1 MLQDREKLEDNLI
14 EAIKSVNTDNK
25 SVKKIRTGL
34 VKYDINTGISQ
45 NLINFPENVKEI
57 DLRLLCLLTE
67 EVFKVTKDIDID
79 PKLFFTEIEIKESY
93 KYSHQQS
100 ETLGFPLAFP
110 NTTIVGNEAY
120 LTSLS
125 IKTIK
130 KLLDNQ
136 LLKYNFENQREAKVV
151 KRNDVITLSP
161 TVNKHNIK
169 EITEH
174 LKNGTLVPTI
184 LVFNASVG
192 TSSEDEELV
201 YDSKK
206 MELVIN
212 RDTDLEILDGYHR
225 CVALNNALEMYP
237 DLEFN
242 FGVLITNYSLNKSKS
257 YQAQIAKAHPISQT
271 RVMELEAK
279 RYSDTVVQQL
289 REESDLKGRISQ
301 TSRTH
306 TSADELVSY
315 NILSNAIDEFFPMNT
330 RKEALDVANYLTDF
344 FNYLIGS
351 YPDAFINNQT
361 EYRKKTIFIDNNTFY
376 GYVLLAKR
384 MQEKGYKLNKLQK
397 IIDSIDFS
405 RDNKLWEELEVLNN
419 RSIVNSNKARK
430 GIIEYFKQLPI

>member
-1 MLQDREKLEDNLI
+1 MLKDRETLEDNLI
-14 EAIKSVNTDNK
+14 EAIKSVNTDKETIKRVRN
-25 SVKKIRTGL
+25 GL
-34 VKYDINTGISQ
+34 AKYDVHAGISQ
-45 NLINFPENVKEI
+45 GLLNFPERVKDI
-57 DLRLLCLLTE
+57 DLRLLFLLTE
-67 EVFKVTKDIDID
+67 VVYKSSGDMDID
-79 PKLFFTEIEIKESY
+79 PRFYFTESEQKESY
-93 KYSHQQS
+93 KYSHQQNEFLS
-100 ETLGFPLAFP
+100 FPLALP

-161 TVNKHNIK
+161 TVNKHNIR

-174 LKNGTLVPTI
+174 LKHGTLVPTI

-201 YDSKK
+201 YDTKK

-271 RVMELEAK
+271 RVMELESK
-279 RYSDTVVQQL
+279 RYSDTVVSQL

-315 NILSNAIDEFFPMNT
+315 NILSNAIDQFFPMNT
-330 RKEALDVANYLTDF
+330 KKEALDVAAYLTDF

-376 GYVLLAKR
+376 GYILLAKR
-384 MQEKGYKLNKLQK
+384 MQEQGCKLNKIQE
-397 IIDSIDFS
+397 IINSIDFS
-405 RDNKLWEELEVLNN
+405 RDNKLWEELEVLKNK
-419 RSIVNSNKARK
+419 SIINSNKAQK